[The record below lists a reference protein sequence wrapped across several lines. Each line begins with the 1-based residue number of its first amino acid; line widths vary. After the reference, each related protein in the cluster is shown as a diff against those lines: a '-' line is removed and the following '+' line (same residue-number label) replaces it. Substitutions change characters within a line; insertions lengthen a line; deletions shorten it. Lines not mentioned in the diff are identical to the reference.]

1 MLEGVSDTLT
11 SPRNYPE
18 CQKAYFIIYLR
29 TSMAEGETV
38 VNAIT
43 APAHARLLPS
53 DTQTSVVSR
62 RRATAVSHQRRFFTR
77 LESLPQK
84 RFFAKPSRK
93 PQQRSWIPSL
103 PLFPPVRRTLPV
115 RKGLLFI
122 PQTHYAFVIL
132 LLNTRIPVSSSPSSP
147 PLSLPIPRLRTPH
160 LLFVS
165 SFSLSFIL

>member
-29 TSMAEGETV
+29 TSMSEGQTV

-62 RRATAVSHQRRFFTR
+62 RRTPFVCYIATAASHQRRY
-77 LESLPQK
+77 
-84 RFFAKPSRK
+84 
-93 PQQRSWIPSL
+93 
-103 PLFPPVRRTLPV
+103 
-115 RKGLLFI
+115 LLG
-122 PQTHYAFVIL
+122 
-132 LLNTRIPVSSSPSSP
+132 
-147 PLSLPIPRLRTPH
+147 
-160 LLFVS
+160 
-165 SFSLSFIL
+165 